1 MTSYG
6 VLRVST
12 ELRGPEDDGT
22 CALIFEDQCTSPI
35 LWSSVFAFWVNFVM
49 YSKWQ
54 SSIGRFSQSGDDHL
68 YEDLANFGYKQHMK
82 VLNIL
87 LF

>member
-1 MTSYG
+1 
-6 VLRVST
+6 V
-12 ELRGPEDDGT
+12 
-22 CALIFEDQCTSPI
+22 I
-35 LWSSVFAFWVNFVM
+35 

-54 SSIGRFSQSGDDHL
+54 SSIGRFSHSGDDHLYNDLAKVVIDHL

-87 LF
+87 LFYFWLTYLKHV

>member
-1 MTSYG
+1 LKINAQVPS
-6 VLRVST
+6 S
-12 ELRGPEDDGT
+12 GPE
-22 CALIFEDQCTSPI
+22 
-35 LWSSVFAFWVNFVM
+35 FAFWVNFVM

-54 SSIGRFSQSGDDHL
+54 SSIGRFTQSGDDHL